1 MRAAIY
7 ARFSTDLQND
17 RSVADQF
24 ALCEAF
30 AHKAGWRITGR
41 FADHAASG
49 ASIHGRPDYQRLIG
63 LALAGELDLIL
74 SEDLDRLS
82 RNLADIARLFET
94 LTFAGV
100 KIVTVADGEV
110 SEMHIG
116 IKGTMSALFLKGLT
130 QKIRRGMAGLVREG
144 RSAGGRAYGYRPVP
158 GRTGELEIV
167 EAQAAIVRRIM
178 QAYADGRSP
187 RAIAGDLNAEGVPP
201 PRGSFWTGATIN
213 GNRERGHGIL
223 LNPVYVGRPIWNR
236 VRMVK
241 DPATGRRVSR
251 VNPADA
257 HHQGKAPHLAIV
269 SDELYAAVQARRG
282 GRRSMSP
289 RDRGKP
295 RHLLSGLLRCG
306 ACGAGMS
313 VKDRDH
319 GRIRIRCTQASE
331 AQSCSNRRA
340 YYLDGI
346 EADVVSGLREQL
358 GQREAIALYLK
369 TYNDERRRLA
379 ADSVNQRAAI
389 ERKLAAAER
398 EHDRVYRAF
407 VKGLIEE
414 EDLERDLP
422 PLKAARDQLR
432 AQLAAADEPPRVVT
446 LHPTAVSAYLQAID
460 TLSRTIAEGEEHGGE
475 AKEALRA
482 LVDRITVEPADAG
495 SQPTLTIEGHLT
507 SLIGARHIPTTSVG
521 GADGSGRGTHT
532 APPNGTEQVRFR
544 ILRRA

>member
-1 MRAAIY
+1 MIMPPRQERRRGDTRTMRAAIY

-24 ALCEAF
+24 ALCEAH
-30 AHKAGWRITGR
+30 ARKAGWRVTGR

-49 ASIHGRPDYQRLIG
+49 ASIHGRPEYQRLIG

-74 SEDLDRLS
+74 TEDLDRLS

-94 LTFAGV
+94 LSFAGV

-167 EAQAAIVRRIM
+167 EAEATIVRRIM

-187 RAIAGDLNAEGVPP
+187 RAIAGELNAEGVPP
-201 PRGSFWTGATIN
+201 PRGSYWAAATIN

-223 LNPVYVGRPIWNR
+223 VNPLYVGRPVWNR

-251 VNPADA
+251 VNPAQE
-257 HHQGKAPHLAIV
+257 HQQGAAPHLAIV
-269 SDELYAAVQARRG
+269 SEKLYAAVQERRG
-282 GRRSMSP
+282 GRRAMSP
-289 RDRGKP
+289 RDRAKP

-319 GRIRIRCTQASE
+319 GRVRIRCTQASE
-331 AQSCSNRRA
+331 ADSCTNRRA

-346 EADVVSGLREQL
+346 EADVVAGLREQL

-379 ADSVNQRAAI
+379 ADIVNQRATI
-389 ERKLAAAER
+389 ERRLAAAER
-398 EHDRVYRAF
+398 EHERVYRAY

-414 EDLERDLP
+414 EELERELP
-422 PLKAARDQLR
+422 PLKAARDRLR
-432 AQLAAADEPPRVVT
+432 AELAAADEPPRVVT
-446 LHPTAVSAYLQAID
+446 LHPTAVAAYLQSIE

-475 AKEALRA
+475 SKEALRA
-482 LVDRITVEPADAG
+482 LVDRITVKPAEAG
-495 SQPTLTIEGHLT
+495 SRPALTIEGHLT
-507 SLIGARHIPTTSVG
+507 SLIGGRHFPTTQIVG
-521 GADGSGRGTHT
+521 GADGSGRGT
-532 APPNGTEQVRFR
+532 
-544 ILRRA
+544 